1 MKLKLIGNKA
11 FYLSVLTI
19 ALPIM
24 LQNAVTS
31 FVGLLD
37 NLMVGRLG
45 TLPMSGVSVVNTLL
59 NIFYLIT
66 YATINASGL
75 FLAQYCGKEDNEG
88 MANCFR
94 IKIYTTIILLV
105 IGLVVFGCFGKKLI
119 ALYLLNN
126 SADVIDT
133 TLVISLS
140 YLKIMLVGLVP
151 FVFYCCISF
160 SLRETGETVL
170 PMVASITAVIVNLVL
185 NYCLIFGHFGFMS
198 LGSDGAAYATVVSRF
213 VELFIVLFFMFLN
226 RDKVHFLDGLL
237 SRVSV
242 PIDLLQN
249 IIIKGGPLVLNEV
262 FYAVGMA
269 AVSQCYSYR
278 GIDAV
283 AAVNIT
289 TTISN
294 LSSVATIA
302 MGNAIAIMVG
312 QRLGAGEIE
321 KAKEID
327 NQLIFF
333 SFCLNILVGF
343 VLYLLSPLI
352 PQLYN
357 TSDEIRMIAR
367 RMIVVLALYQPIMSL
382 YISSYF
388 TVRSGGNTMLT
399 LVFDGFF
406 TVLVSLP
413 VAFTLSHFTGLGI
426 VEVYLITLMADL
438 IKAFLGIYLILKG
451 GWAKNIINN

>member
-133 TLVISLS
+133 TLVISL
-140 YLKIMLVGLVP
+140 
-151 FVFYCCISF
+151 
-160 SLRETGETVL
+160 
-170 PMVASITAVIVNLVL
+170 
-185 NYCLIFGHFGFMS
+185 
-198 LGSDGAAYATVVSRF
+198 
-213 VELFIVLFFMFLN
+213 
-226 RDKVHFLDGLL
+226 
-237 SRVSV
+237 
-242 PIDLLQN
+242 PI
-249 IIIKGGPLVLNEV
+249 
-262 FYAVGMA
+262 
-269 AVSQCYSYR
+269 
-278 GIDAV
+278 
-283 AAVNIT
+283 
-289 TTISN
+289 
-294 LSSVATIA
+294 
-302 MGNAIAIMVG
+302 
-312 QRLGAGEIE
+312 
-321 KAKEID
+321 
-327 NQLIFF
+327 
-333 SFCLNILVGF
+333 
-343 VLYLLSPLI
+343 
-352 PQLYN
+352 
-357 TSDEIRMIAR
+357 
-367 RMIVVLALYQPIMSL
+367 
-382 YISSYF
+382 
-388 TVRSGGNTMLT
+388 
-399 LVFDGFF
+399 
-406 TVLVSLP
+406 
-413 VAFTLSHFTGLGI
+413 
-426 VEVYLITLMADL
+426 
-438 IKAFLGIYLILKG
+438 
-451 GWAKNIINN
+451 

>member
-133 TLVISLS
+133 TLVIALS

-185 NYCLIFGHFGFMS
+185 NYCLIFGHFGFMA

-237 SRVSV
+237 SRFSV

-249 IIIKGGPLVLNEV
+249 IIIKGGPLILNEV

-399 LVFDGFF
+399 FVFDGFF

-426 VEVYLITLMADL
+426 VEIYLITLMADL